1 VRVVVAI
8 TGASGV
14 VYAQTLLRHLRGE
27 VELIVSRD
35 AEPILAAELGLDAAA
50 VGKLAT
56 ATYGA
61 DDMTAPP
68 ASGSHPFDA
77 MVIVPCSGTTAAKV
91 AVGIADNL
99 VTRAAAVCLK
109 ERRKLIVVP
118 RETPLSEIQLGNL
131 LALARAGA
139 VVLPAMPGFYHRPR
153 EIQDLVDF
161 VVARILDQ
169 LGVEHSL
176 HTRWTGPS
184 HEPRP

>member
-14 VYAQTLLRHLRGE
+14 TYAETLLRHLRGE

-35 AEPILAAELGLDAAA
+35 AEPILAAELGRDAAA
-50 VGKLAT
+50 LGKLAS
-56 ATYGA
+56 AVYRA

-68 ASGSHPFDA
+68 ASGSHVFDA
-77 MVIVPCSGTTAAKV
+77 MVIVPCSGTTASKI

-99 VTRAAAVCLK
+99 ITRGAAVCLK
-109 ERRKLIVVP
+109 EGRKLIVVP
-118 RETPLSEIQLGNL
+118 RETPLGEIQLRNL

-139 VVLPAMPGFYHRPR
+139 VVLPAMPGFYHGPHT
-153 EIQDLVDF
+153 IQDLVDF

-169 LGVEHSL
+169 LGVEHTLSARWGDVGGAI
-176 HTRWTGPS
+176 TR
-184 HEPRP
+184 